1 MLARRTD
8 PTREHESTWV
18 ATFGAA
24 TIVTAFLGMAV
35 IVGADC
41 LWLVAVGEHILA
53 NRTIP
58 DGIPFAAA
66 PSQGWPNVPVLA
78 EILLALLNRL
88 GDSALAMFQV
98 ILDLATLGLIAW
110 GARREGASDKASAGV
125 LLLVALGSLTSL
137 VIVRVQM
144 LSLVP
149 FALLLLL
156 LRSEARGPSRRIW
169 LVPPLVAVWSNLHGA
184 VLVGVVVAGTYLVF
198 SRLRRRPVE
207 SLVAGA
213 ATLVAVTVTPA
224 GLRTLEYYAGVMT
237 NEAAARGS
245 ELWARPNLGQPLD
258 LLMVATL
265 TTIVVVF
272 ARVRPPVWE
281 WVVVAGL
288 AAGTLTAARHGVWL
302 LLFAAAP
309 AARGLTRRAG
319 PRGVAIAIPGPRALT
334 AMVTLLAV
342 VSVPLVLG
350 RRTLPADPGL
360 VRDVVAVADGRVVL
374 APEPL
379 AESLAVAGARLWLS
393 DPVDA
398 FAPTDQ
404 VAFLDFLE
412 GEDGG
417 LRAVAGAEVVVV
429 EDDSPSARLVEGRPD
444 LVVAKES
451 GEWRVYV
458 RR

>member
-8 PTREHESTWV
+8 PTRARGSAWV
-18 ATFGAA
+18 ATLAAA

-41 LWLVAVGEHILA
+41 LWLVAVGEHILTH
-53 NRTIP
+53 RTVP

-78 EILLALLNRL
+78 ELLLALVNRL
-88 GDSALAMFQV
+88 GDSALAIVQV
-98 ILDLATLGLIAW
+98 ALDLVTLGLLAW
-110 GARREGASDKASAGV
+110 GTRREGASDKASAAV
-125 LLLVALGSLTSL
+125 LLLVVLGSLTSL

-149 FALLLLL
+149 FVVLVLL
-156 LRSEARGPSRRIW
+156 LRSEGRRPSRRIW
-169 LVPPLVAVWSNLHGA
+169 LVPALVALWSNLHGA

-198 SRLRRRPVE
+198 SRLPRRPLE
-207 SLVAGA
+207 SVLAGA
-213 ATLVAVTVTPA
+213 ATLVALLVTPA
-224 GLRTLEYYAGVMT
+224 GLRTIEYYAGVMT
-237 NEAAARGS
+237 NEAAARGT

-258 LLMVATL
+258 LLMVAAAVIL
-265 TTIVVVF
+265 VAAF
-272 ARVRPPVWE
+272 ARGRPPVWE

-288 AAGTLTAARHGVWL
+288 AVGTVMAARHGVWL
-302 LLFAAAP
+302 LLFVAAP
-309 AARGLTRRAG
+309 AARGLTPHPG
-319 PRGVAIAIPGPRALT
+319 PRGVAVELPGLRALT
-334 AMVTLLAV
+334 ATVVLLAL

-350 RRTLPADPGL
+350 RRTLPADPSL
-360 VRDVVAVADGRVVL
+360 VRDVVTLAHGRVVL

-404 VAFLDFLE
+404 AAFLDFLE

-417 LRAVAGAEVVVV
+417 LRAVAGAAVVVV
-429 EDDSPSARLVEGRPD
+429 ENDSPAAHLVEARPE
-444 LVVAKES
+444 LVVVKES
-451 GEWRVYV
+451 GGWRVYV